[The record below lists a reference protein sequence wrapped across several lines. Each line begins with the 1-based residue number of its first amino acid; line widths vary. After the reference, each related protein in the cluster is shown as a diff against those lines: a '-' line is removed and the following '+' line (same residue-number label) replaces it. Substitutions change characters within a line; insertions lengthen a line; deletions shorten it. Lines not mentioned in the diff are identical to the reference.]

1 MSLMFFMNIFFE
13 IVMYN
18 LFFGFKFV
26 FGFFKIRFGKIM
38 RRILWKVVVNK
49 FDEFGDIFI
58 FFDLLVVDVIVE
70 KYEEVYG
77 KK

>member
-1 MSLMFFMNIFFE
+1 MYNDNISFE
-13 IVMYN
+13 IFKYN
-18 LFFGFKFV
+18 LFFDFKFV

-38 RRILWKVVVNK
+38 RRILRKVVVNK

>member
-1 MSLMFFMNIFFE
+1 MYNDNISFE
-13 IVMYN
+13 IFKRN
-18 LFFGFKFV
+18 LFFDFKFV

-38 RRILWKVVVNK
+38 RRILRKVVVNK

>member
-1 MSLMFFMNIFFE
+1 MYNDKISFE
-13 IVMYN
+13 IFKYN
-18 LFFGFKFV
+18 LFFDFKFV

-38 RRILWKVVVNK
+38 RRILRKVVVNK

>member
-18 LFFGFKFV
+18 LFFGLKFV
-26 FGFFKIRFGKIM
+26 FGFFKIRSGKIM
-38 RRILWKVVVNK
+38 RRILRKVVVNK

>member
-1 MSLMFFMNIFFE
+1 MYNDNISFE
-13 IVMYN
+13 IFKYN
-18 LFFGFKFV
+18 LFFDFKFV

-38 RRILWKVVVNK
+38 RRILRKVVVNK

-58 FFDLLVVDVIVE
+58 FFDLSVVDVIVE

>member
-1 MSLMFFMNIFFE
+1 MYNDNISFE
-13 IVMYN
+13 IFKYN
-18 LFFGFKFV
+18 LFFDYKFV

-38 RRILWKVVVNK
+38 RRILRKVVVNK